1 MVVYVNTL
9 ALCYRA
15 VIRQLMLTVLSQ
27 VNYFNKEVKMK
38 MNLKLLPLSIAAAL
52 STLPISSIAE
62 EVDAFV
68 FSGYARY
75 GMAYTGGD
83 NTLVEAGSQKAGN
96 AAGRLGNEGNGG
108 EFQFTKKFV
117 NDAGAKWDVAVML
130 EHWGDDV
137 GLKKFYAGG
146 SNIFEAQPNA
156 YVWAGRDFH
165 QRPQQGLNDYAY
177 MTHDGQGAGVKG
189 LELGNIAQLDL
200 GVVGQAGSGTGD
212 NGNYAFTSKL
222 HGLNLSD
229 SLALSFLFNV
239 GFSPD
244 DAAAATAA
252 VAASAASANL
262 TTGEVTPAVEASDA
276 TYAESDKSYQLAA
289 VFDQS
294 WSMGGNKF
302 IVRYADGADNSVFT
316 REDDLTTLYF
326 SLEGNV
332 KFNETF
338 ALEYLGAY
346 HNYAKG
352 QDDSLDTTNYSVI
365 SRGLYTWNSVHSTW
379 LEAGYSIVDF
389 DNQDANNS
397 AWKVTLSQNIAID
410 AFANA
415 RPMLRFYATVGD
427 ADVEVADTT
436 TTTDTFTVGAMFE
449 SWW

>member
-1 MVVYVNTL
+1 
-9 ALCYRA
+9 
-15 VIRQLMLTVLSQ
+15 
-27 VNYFNKEVKMK
+27 MK

-52 STLPISSIAE
+52 SAFPVTSMAE
-62 EVDAFV
+62 ESDTFI

-75 GMAYTGGD
+75 GMAYADGD
-83 NTLVEAGSQKAGN
+83 STTVAADDQKAGN

-117 NDAGAKWDVAVML
+117 NAEGAKWDVAVML
-130 EHWGDDV
+130 EHWGDNV

-146 SNIFEAQPNA
+146 SNIFESQPNA

-165 QRPQQGLNDYAY
+165 QRPQQGLNDYFY
-177 MTHDGQGAGVKG
+177 MSHDGQGAGVKNI
-189 LELGNIAQLDL
+189 ELGDSTKLDFA
-200 GVVGQAGSGTGD
+200 VVGQAASGTGD
-212 NGNYAFTSKL
+212 NGDYAFTSKL

-239 GFSPD
+239 GFSSD
-244 DAAAATAA
+244 DPAAAVDA
-252 VAASAASANL
+252 VAASDA
-262 TTGEVTPAVEASDA
+262 TVTDDGSGGYIFTDAVEASDA
-276 TYAESDKSYQLAA
+276 TYAESDNSYQLAA

-326 SLEGNV
+326 SMEGNV
-332 KFNETF
+332 KFNETM

-389 DNQDANNS
+389 DNQDATNT

-427 ADVEVADTT
+427 AEVEVEDTT
-436 TTTDTFTVGAMFE
+436 TAQDTFTLGAMFE

>member
-1 MVVYVNTL
+1 
-9 ALCYRA
+9 
-15 VIRQLMLTVLSQ
+15 
-27 VNYFNKEVKMK
+27 MK

-52 STLPISSIAE
+52 SAFPVVSMAE

-75 GMAYTGGD
+75 GLAYAGGD
-83 NTLVEAGSQKAGN
+83 DGSTTVAAEDQLAGN

-117 NDAGAKWDVAVML
+117 NADGAKWDVAVML
-130 EHWGDDV
+130 EHWGDSV

-146 SNIFEAQPNA
+146 SHIFEAQPNA

-177 MTHDGQGAGVKG
+177 MTHDGQGTGIKG
-189 LELGNIAQLDL
+189 LELGDIAQLNL
-200 GVVGQAGSGTGD
+200 GVVGQASSGTGD

-222 HGLNLSD
+222 HALNLSD
-229 SLALSFLFNV
+229 SVALSFLFNV
-239 GFSPD
+239 GFSSD
-244 DAAAATAA
+244 DPAAAADAVTAS
-252 VAASAASANL
+252 VASANL

-276 TYAESDKSYQLAA
+276 TYAEADTSYQLAA
-289 VFDQS
+289 VLNQN
-294 WSMGGNKF
+294 WSMGGNTL
-302 IVRYADGADNSVFT
+302 IARYADGADNSVFT
-316 REDDLTTLYF
+316 REDDLTTLYL

-332 KFNETF
+332 KFNESMT
-338 ALEYLGAY
+338 LEYLGAY

-352 QDDSLDTTNYSVI
+352 QDDSLDTTNYSVV
-365 SRGLYTWNSVHSTW
+365 SRALYNWDSVYSTW

-389 DNQDANNS
+389 DNQDATNT

-415 RPMLRFYATVGD
+415 RPMLRFYVTVGD
-427 ADVEVADTT
+427 SEIEVADEATST
-436 TTTDTFTVGAMFE
+436 ETLTAGAMFE